1 MTINA
6 TGNRM
11 TAEIARQSRLAQDIA
26 RTQVAI
32 SSGKRLGAPSDDPV
46 AAARVALID
55 RNQSNNTTWTRN
67 LSQAASLAAQADGV
81 LADLSDRMI
90 HARELLVAASS
101 GTASAAD
108 RGTYAAELRS
118 VATDIAGLRATKTP
132 AGQPL
137 FATGNAAQLR
147 VAQGVTMAPVD
158 SAANI
163 FDNGGIALTQDLSDA
178 AAALD
183 SGDSA
188 RIAAA
193 LGRLGSGIDHVADAA
208 ADQGL
213 RAARID
219 RLTDRHAL
227 ADIELAAERS
237 GLEDTDLTSAIA
249 RLNAQQLTLDA
260 AQAAFARINRRS
272 LFDIL
277 G

>member
-26 RTQVAI
+26 RTQIAI
-32 SSGKRLGAPSDDPV
+32 SSGKRFGAPSGDPV

-55 RNQSNNTTWTRN
+55 RHQSDNTTWTRN
-67 LSQAASLAAQADGV
+67 LSQAASLVAQADSA

-90 HARELLVAASS
+90 HARELMVAASS
-101 GTASAAD
+101 GTATAAD
-108 RGTYAAELRS
+108 RTTYAAELRALAAD
-118 VATDIAGLRATKTP
+118 VAELRGTKTP
-132 AGQPL
+132 TGESL
-137 FATGNAAQLR
+137 FATGNAASLR
-147 VAQGVTMAPVD
+147 VAKDVVLAPVA
-158 SAANI
+158 SAADI
-163 FDNGGIALTQDLSDA
+163 FANSGIALTQDLADA
-178 AAALD
+178 VAALD
-183 SGDSA
+183 RGDTTRMA
-188 RIAAA
+188 VA
-193 LGRLGSGIDHVADAA
+193 LGRLGTSIDHVADAA

-219 RLTDRHAL
+219 RLTDRQAAH
-227 ADIELAAERS
+227 DIDLAAERS
-237 GLEDTDLTSAIA
+237 GLEDTDLTTAIA